1 MAPGRGVL
9 LLICL
14 CLMDYVSQ
22 VICKDNSTTPSESKT
37 FYSYACNADTYAPQL
52 ASFSTIWTLLNVL
65 VMTIACVIYLIY
77 MCFNKFVATMTNT

>member
-14 CLMDYVSQ
+14 CLMDDFCQ
-22 VICKDNSTTPSESKT
+22 VICKNSTTPSESKT
-37 FYSYACNADTYAPQL
+37 FYSYDCNADTYAPQL

>member
-1 MAPGRGVL
+1 MAPGRWVV

-14 CLMDYVSQ
+14 CLMDDVSQ
-22 VICKDNSTTPSESKT
+22 VVCSQNSTTVSKFPT
-37 FYSYACNADTYAPQL
+37 FYSYDCNADTYAPQL
-52 ASFSTIWTLLNVL
+52 TSFSTIWTLLNVL